1 MATQS
6 KKILPIA
13 ILATLLVLSFT
24 VSSSTS
30 LTFAQRD
37 GSGGGNQAAAQNSED
52 GDNGFSSGISQSSS
66 SSQSSKCLSEGNTV
80 GSCNNISL
88 QANQNSNNDD
98 NNNDDAA
105 ADGQTTTPEN
115 AQTATA
121 EKDSSTPASAIPM
134 SASVSCGEVI
144 KQSVSLTSNLDCKTD
159 GLIIGADDI
168 TIDLNGHTISGP
180 GVATSKVGVMLS
192 DMDNV
197 NVNGPGIIQN
207 FQAGVLNTGG
217 QDDKIKGIT
226 FTQNQIGSFNTGSAK
241 TGIEDNLFF
250 GNNIGVA
257 SHSSSGT
264 KLLTNLFKS
273 NDLAGIT
280 FVNSAGNEVSFNTI
294 QGSVSGL
301 FFDGQS
307 SDNVVN
313 SNNILNNGGV
323 DVNNANGLP
332 LNVNNNQFNNN
343 NCNTSVPAGLCLGK

>member
-1 MATQS
+1 MATHS
-6 KKILPIA
+6 KKILSIA

-37 GSGGGNQAAAQNSED
+37 GSGGGNQAAAQDSED
-52 GDNGFSSGISQSSS
+52 GDNDQASGISQSSS
-66 SSQSSKCLSEGNTV
+66 SSQSSKCLSEGNTI
-80 GSCNNISL
+80 GSCNNLSV
-88 QANQNSNNDD
+88 QANQNSNSDD
-98 NNNDDAA
+98 EDAA
-105 ADGQTTTPEN
+105 DAAQSEITPQTARTTT
-115 AQTATA
+115 
-121 EKDSSTPASAIPM
+121 DSAVPLSG
-134 SASVSCGEVI
+134 SVSCGEVI

-159 GLIIGADDI
+159 GIIIGADGI
-168 TIDLNGHTISGP
+168 TVNLNGHTISGP
-180 GVATSKVGVMLS
+180 GVSTSKVGIMVS
-192 DMDNV
+192 DQDDV
-197 NVNGPGIIQN
+197 SITGPGIIQN

-217 QDDKIKGIT
+217 QNDKINAVT
-226 FTQNQIGSFNTGSAK
+226 FTQNQIGSFNTGSAN

-257 SHSSSGT
+257 SHSSTAS
-264 KLLTNLFKS
+264 KLVTNLFKS

-307 SDNVVN
+307 RDNVVN
-313 SNNILNNGGV
+313 SNNILDNGGV

-332 LNVNNNQFNNN
+332 LNVNNNQFSEN

>member
-6 KKILPIA
+6 KKTIPIA

-37 GSGGGNQAAAQNSED
+37 GSSGGNQAAAQNSED
-52 GDNGFSSGISQSSS
+52 GDNDSSTGISQSSS
-66 SSQSSKCLSEGNTV
+66 SSQSSECLSEGDTV
-80 GSCNNISL
+80 GSCNNISV
-88 QANQNSNNDD
+88 QANQNSNSDD
-98 NNNDDAA
+98 EEDADAA
-105 ADGQTTTPEN
+105 TTTPE
-115 AQTATA
+115 TAKA
-121 EKDSSTPASAIPM
+121 SSVEDEKSTSVSAVPL

-144 KQSVSLTSNLDCKTD
+144 TQSVSLTSNLDCKTD
-159 GLIIGADDI
+159 GLIIGADGI

-180 GVATSKVGVMLS
+180 GVATSKVGIMLS
-192 DMDNV
+192 DQDNV
-197 NVNGPGIIQN
+197 NINGPGIIEN

-217 QDDKIKGIT
+217 QDDKINAVT
-226 FTQNQIGSFNTGSAK
+226 FTQNQIGSFNTGSAN
-241 TGIEDNLFF
+241 TGIQDNLFF

-257 SHSSSGT
+257 SHSSTGST
-264 KLLTNLFKS
+264 VTTNLFKS

-307 SDNVVN
+307 RDNVVN
-313 SNNILNNGGV
+313 SNNILDNGGV
-323 DVNNANGLP
+323 DINNANGLP
-332 LNVNNNQFNNN
+332 LNVNNNQFNDN
-343 NCNTSVPAGLCLGK
+343 NCNSSVPAGLCLGK

>member
-6 KKILPIA
+6 KKTIPIA

-37 GSGGGNQAAAQNSED
+37 GSSGGNQAAAQNSED
-52 GDNGFSSGISQSSS
+52 GDNDSSTGISQSSS
-66 SSQSSKCLSEGNTV
+66 SSQSSECLSEGDTV
-80 GSCNNISL
+80 GSCNNISV
-88 QANQNSNNDD
+88 QANQNSNSDD
-98 NNNDDAA
+98 EEDAVQA
-105 ADGQTTTPEN
+105 TTKPE
-115 AQTATA
+115 TATA
-121 EKDSSTPASAIPM
+121 SSVEEEKSAVPL

-144 KQSVSLTSNLDCKTD
+144 TQSVSLTSNLDCKTD
-159 GLIIGADDI
+159 GLIIGADGI

-180 GVATSKVGVMLS
+180 GVATSKVGIMLS
-192 DMDNV
+192 DQDNV
-197 NVNGPGIIQN
+197 NINGPGIIEN

-217 QDDKIKGIT
+217 QDDKINAVT
-226 FTQNQIGSFNTGSAK
+226 FTQNQIGSFNTGSAN
-241 TGIEDNLFF
+241 TGIQDNLFF

-257 SHSSSGT
+257 SHSSTGS
-264 KLLTNLFKS
+264 KVITNLFKS

-307 SDNVVN
+307 RDNVVN
-313 SNNILNNGGV
+313 SNNILDNGGV

-332 LNVNNNQFNNN
+332 LNVNNNQFNDN
-343 NCNTSVPAGLCLGK
+343 NCNSSVPAGLCLGK